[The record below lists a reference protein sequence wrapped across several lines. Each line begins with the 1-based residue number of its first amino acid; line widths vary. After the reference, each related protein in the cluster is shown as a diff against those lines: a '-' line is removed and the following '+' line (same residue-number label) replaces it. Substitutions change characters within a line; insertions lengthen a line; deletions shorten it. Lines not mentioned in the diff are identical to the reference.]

1 MEPLEYTLREF
12 TPDPRVPFPTILMV
26 GKRAS
31 GKSTL
36 SAALASM
43 YPNIPKWAAFCGNA
57 SSKKYWAKR
66 FGPCGEASTYEVK
79 DQDRSSIRSL
89 RRIMEFQNQI
99 VKEYEDVRHEEPP
112 DAYSLGVIFDDVTS
126 KRSLRRSPEL
136 EELFSNGRHLRMLII
151 VCVQY
156 LKQLPPAIRTNSDY
170 LMILYNSKQ
179 TLKILHDEYVQDP
192 SFDTFVQLTEKVT
205 CATDGKGNPQF
216 CALAYSNCTR
226 ANRIDQRFFIFKFPL
241 NFSVDDV
248 VLGSSEWHNYNK
260 LRFVDRDKEKL
271 QEKYARS
278 LKDERLSKYRERFN
292 DRRKFL
298 SETCIISHRKNKEP
312 IRIRFN
318 TNPKSI

>member
-1 MEPLEYTLREF
+1 MEPLEYTLSDF
-12 TPDPRVPFPTILMV
+12 KPHAHIPFPTILMV

-43 YPNIPKWAAFCGNA
+43 YPYIPKWAAFCGNA
-57 SSKKYWAKR
+57 SSKKYWSKR

-79 DQDRSSIRSL
+79 DQDRTALRSL
-89 RRIMEFQNQI
+89 RRIMEFQNNI
-99 VKEYEDVRHEEPP
+99 VKEYEDVRHEEVPLE
-112 DAYSLGVIFDDVTS
+112 YSLGVIFDDVTS
-126 KRSLRRSPEL
+126 KRSLRRSAEL

-170 LMILYNSKQ
+170 IMILYNSKQ

-192 SFDTFVQLTEKVT
+192 SYDTFVQLAEKVT
-205 CATDGKGNPQF
+205 CAKDRDGNLQF
-216 CALAYSNCTR
+216 CALAYNNATR
-226 ANRIDQRFFIFKFPL
+226 EDRIDHRFFIFRFPL
-241 NFSVDDV
+241 DFTIENIT
-248 VLGSSEWHNYNK
+248 LGSKEWHNYNK
-260 LRFVDRDKEKL
+260 LRFIDRNKEKL
-271 QEKYARS
+271 QERYAQT
-278 LKDERLSKYRERFN
+278 LKDARISTYRARFN
-292 DRRKFL
+292 DKRKFM

-318 TNPKSI
+318 TNPK